1 MPELKRGVSGVLG
14 GLIGNPAPKLAQEPR
29 IAQEEPREQL
39 VTVQEKVAE
48 PEEQTPE
55 AFTTPKRK
63 EGRGEAERPKA
74 RRGRPPGTA
83 KARQGPVE
91 RKKVT
96 LRIKSS
102 LIDEY
107 IEWSWTKRC
116 QLGQLIEEALESY
129 GSRERRRTGSD

>member
-1 MPELKRGVSGVLG
+1 MPELKKGVSGVLG
-14 GLIGNPAPKLAQEPR
+14 GLIGSPSPKTAQEPSR
-29 IAQEEPREQL
+29 EVSPTVEERE
-39 VTVQEKVAE
+39 KE
-48 PEEQTPE
+48 PEEQRPIL
-55 AFTTPKRK
+55 AATPKKR
-63 EGRGEAERPKA
+63 EGRGEAEKPKA
-74 RRGRPPGTA
+74 RRGRPPGTGRGA
-83 KARQGPVE
+83 EGPVE

-107 IEWSWTKRC
+107 IDWSWSRRC

>member
-14 GLIGNPAPKLAQEPR
+14 GLIGNPAPSPVREQPREAKEVAVIVEERPAATNEPR
-29 IAQEEPREQL
+29 P
-39 VTVQEKVAE
+39 
-48 PEEQTPE
+48 TPE
-55 AFTTPKRK
+55 PAPRRK
-63 EGRGEAERPKA
+63 ESRGVTEKPKA
-74 RRGRPPGTA
+74 RRGRPPGSQRA
-83 KARQGPVE
+83 GEGPVE

-107 IEWSWTKRC
+107 IEWSWNRRC

-129 GSRERRRTGSD
+129 GTRERRRTGSD

>member
-1 MPELKRGVSGVLG
+1 MPELKKGVSGVLG
-14 GLIGNPAPKLAQEPR
+14 GLIGNPAPRPIQE
-29 IAQEEPREQL
+29 QPREQP
-39 VTVQEKVAE
+39 VVVQEPPTEPKEETPRQVA
-48 PEEQTPE
+48 
-55 AFTTPKRK
+55 APKRK

-74 RRGRPPGTA
+74 RRGRPPGTGRA
-83 KARQGPVE
+83 GEGPVE

-107 IEWSWTKRC
+107 IEWSWSKRC

-129 GSRERRRTGSD
+129 GNRERRRTGSD